1 MLVAS
6 PLHQILDLARW
17 APSGDNTQPWRFE
30 SVDELR
36 FVIHGRDT
44 RGDTVYDLD
53 GRASQLSLGTLIET
67 LSIAATGHG
76 LTLKVTRRADM
87 PDDHPTFDAEL
98 KHWPSMTPS
107 PLRHAI
113 ARRSVQRRPL
123 KTTRLTEDELQALRE
138 SVGAEHE
145 LLVYPS
151 WTERKRWA
159 AMLWANAGLRLR
171 LPEAFEVH
179 RRVIQWDARYSAD
192 RIPDQALGVAAP
204 TIAMMRLAMTSWKR
218 VEFLNT
224 WLAGTIAPRIE
235 MDLVPALACAGH
247 VAILARRPPQ
257 SIDDHVAAGR
267 AVQRFWLTAT
277 ALGLQH
283 QPALTPLVFARFL
296 RDGRTFT
303 AHAPS
308 VLAARRVAGQLDE
321 LLAGQSARC
330 VWLGRIGHGP
340 AALARSVRKPL
351 QALMVVASEPA
362 VAPTPAR

>member
-1 MLVAS
+1 MMVAS

-30 SVDELR
+30 IVDELH

-44 RGDTVYDLD
+44 RDDTVYDLD

-67 LSIAATGHG
+67 LAIAATGHG

-87 PDDHPTFDAEL
+87 PDDCPTFHAEL
-98 KHWPSMTPS
+98 RQMPGTTPS
-107 PLRHAI
+107 PLRDAI

-145 LLVYPS
+145 LLVYQA

-159 AMLWANAGLRLR
+159 AMLWVNAGLRLR

-283 QPALTPLVFARFL
+283 QPALTPLVFTRLL
-296 RDGRTFT
+296 REGIAFT
-303 AHAPS
+303 RHAPS
-308 VLAARRVAGQLDE
+308 LASAQRVATGLDA
-321 LLAGQSARC
+321 LLGGQSARG
-330 VWLGRIGHGP
+330 VWLGRIGHG
-340 AALARSVRKPL
+340 AAAQSRSVRKPL
-351 QALMVVASEPA
+351 SQLLVEPP
-362 VAPTPAR
+362 APEAGPSA